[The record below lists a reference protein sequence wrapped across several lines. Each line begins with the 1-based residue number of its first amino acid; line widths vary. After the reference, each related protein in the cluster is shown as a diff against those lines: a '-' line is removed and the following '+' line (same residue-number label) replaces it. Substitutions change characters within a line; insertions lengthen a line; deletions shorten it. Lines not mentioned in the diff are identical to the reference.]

1 MLNQYRLAVF
11 SIVKLYYIKF
21 HAASNYFFRL
31 YTLGFFFFLVLYLAL
46 IIVIFKNTQ
55 ITYFRISN

>member
-31 YTLGFFFFLVLYLAL
+31 YTLGFFFFLCY
-46 IIVIFKNTQ
+46 I
-55 ITYFRISN
+55 